1 VTPRSSAE
9 LAVAVVGTG
18 SRAQIARHVAGA
30 RPGARVTVAVD
41 TAEAGRRRA
50 RELFGDVTV
59 HTDHRAMLAAG
70 GVDAA
75 IITTPDDTHADIAVD
90 LLRAGVAVYLEKPLA
105 TTLADADRVLTTAVE
120 TGVPLYVGHN
130 FRHSGLVRAM
140 RAIVERGEIGEVKA
154 VWVRH
159 FVGNGGDYY
168 FKDWHADRSRTGT
181 LLLQKA
187 SHDLDVI
194 HYLASGF
201 SRRVVGMGD
210 LMVYGAI
217 QDRRERL
224 GETMPD
230 WFSFDNWPPRTQTGL
245 NPVVDVEDVSMML
258 MQLDNGVMAS
268 YQQCHFTP
276 DYWRN
281 YTVIGTEGRLENV
294 GDTAGGVVKVW
305 DRRHEWQ
312 VAGDRE
318 YPIEG
323 AVSGHAD
330 ADLLTMVE
338 FLDHVI
344 DGVPTVV
351 SPVAAREAVAAG
363 ALAAE
368 SLRAGSRPRDVPPLP
383 RHVLDHFER
392 LAHRMSE
399 PASLQHSEQ
408 PGGSKQD
415 RVRDYVLHHAP
426 STFTTAD
433 ARAALPGIS
442 DRTIRIVLGHLRAAG
457 KVSAEFTRRGT
468 TWYRL

>member
-1 VTPRSSAE
+1 MSARTAG
-9 LAVAVVGTG
+9 LSVAVIGTG
-18 SRAQIARHVAGA
+18 ARAEIAEHVAKA
-30 RPGARVTVAVD
+30 RPGSGVTAAVD
-41 TAEAGRRRA
+41 TDPAGRRRA
-50 RELFGDVTV
+50 AELFGDVPV
-59 HTDHRAMLAAG
+59 HHDHRALIAAG

-75 IITTPDDTHADIAVD
+75 IVTTPDHTHADIAVD

-105 TTLADADRVLTTAVE
+105 TTLADADRVLTTAAE
-120 TGVPLYVGHN
+120 TGTPLYVGHN
-130 FRHSGLVRAM
+130 FRHAGVVRLM
-140 RAIVERGEIGEVKA
+140 REIIERGEIGTVKT

-168 FKDWHADRSRTGT
+168 FKDWHADRSKTGT

-187 SHDLDVI
+187 SHDIDVV
-194 HYLASGF
+194 HFLASGY

-210 LMVYGAI
+210 LMIYGDI
-217 QDRRERL
+217 QDRRERP

-230 WFSFDNWPPRTQTGL
+230 WFSYDNWPPATQTGL

-258 MQLDNGVMAS
+258 MTLDNGVMAS

-281 YTVIGTEGRLENV
+281 YTVIGTEGRLENI

-323 AVSGHAD
+323 VTSGHED
-330 ADLLTMVE
+330 ADLLTMTE
-338 FLDHVI
+338 FLDHVV
-344 DGVPTVV
+344 DGSPTVV

-368 SLRAGSRPRDVPPLP
+368 SLRDGSRPRDVPALP
-383 RHVLDHFER
+383 PHVLAHF
-392 LAHRMSE
+392 
-399 PASLQHSEQ
+399 
-408 PGGSKQD
+408 
-415 RVRDYVLHHAP
+415 
-426 STFTTAD
+426 
-433 ARAALPGIS
+433 AR
-442 DRTIRIVLGHLRAAG
+442 T
-457 KVSAEFTRRGT
+457 
-468 TWYRL
+468 